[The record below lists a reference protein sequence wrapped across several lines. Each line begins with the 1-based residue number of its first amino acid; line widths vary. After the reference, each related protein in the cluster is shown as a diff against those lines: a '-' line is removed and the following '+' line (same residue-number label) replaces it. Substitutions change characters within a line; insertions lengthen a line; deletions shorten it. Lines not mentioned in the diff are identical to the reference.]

1 MVVVLGRRNFYV
13 RDFGWLLDK
22 DHLIKSSEK
31 CLKEKKKVFF
41 YIFLICGGWS
51 FGSYQLVKLDATL
64 GEEEEEFG
72 IFFLVVERSWP

>member
-1 MVVVLGRRNFYV
+1 MFER
-13 RDFGWLLDK
+13 
-22 DHLIKSSEK
+22 
-31 CLKEKKKVFF
+31 KKKCFF

-64 GEEEEEFG
+64 GEEEEEEFG